1 MPLLLVRH
9 ARAGDRTTWER
20 DDRERPVDDRGVEQ
34 SRRLVELLEPFVVD
48 EILSSPY
55 LRCVQTVELLAEA
68 RGLSIELRP
77 ELGEERQMTEG
88 IALVRVLAGRDVV
101 VCGHGG
107 LEYAVPLAPRFKKG
121 AVLVL
126 GPRLELLDAF
136 RA

>member
-1 MPLLLVRH
+1 MALLLVRH
-9 ARAGDRTTWER
+9 ARAGDRTEWEG
-20 DDRERPVDDRGVEQ
+20 DDRERPVDPRGAEQ
-34 SRRLVELLEPFVVD
+34 ARRLVELLEPFAVD

-55 LRCVQTVELLAEA
+55 LRCVQTVEPLAEA

-77 ELGEERQMTEG
+77 ELGEPHQMTDG
-88 IALVRVLAGRDVV
+88 IALVRALAGRDVV

-107 LEYAVPLAPRFKKG
+107 LELAVPDTPRFKKG

-126 GPRLELLDAF
+126 GPRLELLETC